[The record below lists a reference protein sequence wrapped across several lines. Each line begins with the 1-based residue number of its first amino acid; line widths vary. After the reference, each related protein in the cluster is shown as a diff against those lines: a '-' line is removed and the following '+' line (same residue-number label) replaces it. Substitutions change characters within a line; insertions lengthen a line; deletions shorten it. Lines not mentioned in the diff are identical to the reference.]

1 MLRGAIREFR
11 PMVEFS
17 VIGSDG
23 RRATIPFVLDTGYSG
38 TLALPEAFCEQLAL
52 VWDRS
57 QPATLANG
65 TSIIVD
71 VYLGRMSWG
80 TEEKLVEV
88 LAVEGDPLI
97 GLIALEGCRVC
108 LDVQE
113 GGAVMVEGILV

>member
-1 MLRGAIREFR
+1 MLRGAIRQFR

-71 VYLGRMSWG
+71 VYLGRMSWSG
-80 TEEKLVEV
+80 PEKIVEV
-88 LAVEGDPLI
+88 LAVEGEPLV
-97 GLIALEGCRVC
+97 GLVALEGYRVC
-108 LDVQE
+108 LDVAE
-113 GGAVMVEGILV
+113 GGSVIVEGMAE

>member
-1 MLRGAIREFR
+1 MLRGTVQRFR
-11 PMVEFS
+11 PMVTLL

-38 TLALPEAFCEQLAL
+38 TLALPKSFCDQLSL
-52 VWDRS
+52 EWDHS

-65 TSIIVD
+65 AAIVVD
-71 VYLGRMSWG
+71 VYIGSVFWG
-80 TEEKLVEV
+80 TAEKLVEV

-97 GLIALEGCRVC
+97 GLVALEGYRVC

-113 GGAVMVEGILV
+113 GGSVMVEEVLA